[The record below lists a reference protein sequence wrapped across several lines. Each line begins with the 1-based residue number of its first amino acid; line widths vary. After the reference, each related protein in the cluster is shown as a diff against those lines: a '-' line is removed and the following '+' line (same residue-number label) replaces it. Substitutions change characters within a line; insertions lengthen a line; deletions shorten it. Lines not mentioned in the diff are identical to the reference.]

1 MYHIP
6 ASPEIFE
13 KAMEGFDP
21 ETFKADNEFFN
32 NLISSMIAERA
43 YQMEK
48 WGDGFDA
55 DNTANDWHA
64 YISKYLGMTLVKD
77 MSEESLADFRANLV
91 KVITLAM
98 AAIEWSERGM
108 APRHYDKAA

>member
-1 MYHIP
+1 MYNIP
-6 ASPEIFE
+6 DSPEIFE

-21 ETFKADNEFFN
+21 ETFKADNEFFSQ
-32 NLISSMIAERA
+32 LCQSMIAERL

-55 DNTANDWHA
+55 NNTANDWHA
-64 YISKYLGMTLVKD
+64 YISKYLGKTLITD
-77 MSEESLADFRANLV
+77 MSPESLEEFRANLV

-108 APRHYDKAA
+108 APRHYDKVA